1 MLIINICCAYNISM
15 SLAKFSMA
23 VNRILHIF
31 VSKRIPM
38 HPVHRNPFVHESL
51 TDYYSLNTLR
61 GATLLSTFTSSS
73 LGLKMIFS
81 PPS

>member
-1 MLIINICCAYNISM
+1 MFIISICCAYNISM
-15 SLAKFSMA
+15 SVAKFSMT
-23 VNRILHIF
+23 VNRILYQ
-31 VSKRIPM
+31 KRIPM

-51 TDYYSLNTLR
+51 TDHYSLNTLR

>member
-1 MLIINICCAYNISM
+1 MLIRNICCAYNISM

-23 VNRILHIF
+23 VNRILHILYQ
-31 VSKRIPM
+31 KRSPM
-38 HPVHRNPFVHESL
+38 HSIHRNPFVRESL
-51 TDYYSLNTLR
+51 TDHYSLNTLR

>member
-1 MLIINICCAYNISM
+1 MYYLNIFLILYQ
-15 SLAKFSMA
+15 K
-23 VNRILHIF
+23 
-31 VSKRIPM
+31 KIPM
-38 HPVHRNPFVHESL
+38 HSVHRNPSVHESL
-51 TDYYSLNTLR
+51 TDHYSLNTLR